1 MKKIVLYVCVGAMLL
16 GLTACGGDDQAN
28 NGTEQSTQPS
38 VEATVESGAEES
50 KSESEATTES
60 TPAEEGT
67 VMDVTNGWSEEMETI
82 KAAIIDAVGEEGY
95 IPNTMPLDQ
104 EMLEMSTGVTAD
116 MYEDYLAEMPM
127 MSAHVDTLLI
137 IKAKDDKVEDV
148 EAALSAYREAKVSD
162 TMQYPANVGKIQA
175 SRIERIGNYV
185 CFVQLGGDTMAAAE
199 SGDEAVIEQCQHAN
213 ELVIEVINQNVE
225 H

>member
-1 MKKIVLYVCVGAMLL
+1 MKRLCVYLCLGAMVFSM
-16 GLTACGGDDQAN
+16 TACGGGDDQAK
-28 NGTEQSTQPS
+28 ESTQQ
-38 VEATVESGAEES
+38 TI
-50 KSESEATTES
+50 ES
-60 TPAEEGT
+60 TPIATPEATPETSQPATEATGEEGNAS
-67 VMDVTNGWSEEMETI
+67 VDVTNGWSEEMEGFKT
-82 KAAIIDAVGEEGY
+82 AIVEAVGEEGY
-95 IPNTMPLDQ
+95 IPNTMPVDP
-104 EMLEMSTGVTAD
+104 EMLEMAFGITPD

-148 EAALSAYREAKVSD
+148 ETALNTYREAKVSD

-185 CFVQLGGDTMAAAE
+185 CFIQLGGDTMAAAE

-213 ELVIEVINQNVE
+213 ELVIEVINANVE

>member
-1 MKKIVLYVCVGAMLL
+1 MKRLCVYLCLGAMVFSM
-16 GLTACGGDDQAN
+16 TACGGGDEQAK
-28 NGTEQSTQPS
+28 ESTQQTIESTPIATPEAS
-38 VEATVESGAEES
+38 QPATEATGESA
-50 KSESEATTES
+50 
-60 TPAEEGT
+60 PAEEGNAG
-67 VMDVTNGWSEEMETI
+67 VDVTNGWSEEMEGFKT
-82 KAAIIDAVGEEGY
+82 AIVEAVGEEGY
-95 IPNTMPLDQ
+95 IPNTMPVDP
-104 EMLEMSTGVTAD
+104 EMLEMAFGISQD
-116 MYEDYLAEMPM
+116 MYDDYLAEMPM

-148 EAALSAYREAKVSD
+148 ETALNTYREAKVSD

-185 CFVQLGGDTMAAAE
+185 CFIQLGGDTMAAAE

-213 ELVIEVINQNVE
+213 ELVIEVINANVE

>member
-1 MKKIVLYVCVGAMLL
+1 MKRLCVYLCLGAMVFSM
-16 GLTACGGDDQAN
+16 TACGGGDDQAK
-28 NGTEQSTQPS
+28 ESTQQTIESTPIATPEAS
-38 VEATVESGAEES
+38 QPATEATGESA
-50 KSESEATTES
+50 
-60 TPAEEGT
+60 PAEEGNAG
-67 VMDVTNGWSEEMETI
+67 VDVTNGWSEEMEGFKT
-82 KAAIIDAVGEEGY
+82 AIVEAVGEEGY
-95 IPNTMPLDQ
+95 IPNTMPVDP
-104 EMLEMSTGVTAD
+104 EMLEMAFGITPE

-137 IKAKDDKVEDV
+137 IKAKDGKVEDV
-148 EAALSAYREAKVSD
+148 EAALNTYREAKVSD

-185 CFVQLGGDTMAAAE
+185 CFIQLGGDTMAAAE

-213 ELVIEVINQNVE
+213 ELVIEIINANVE

>member
-1 MKKIVLYVCVGAMLL
+1 MKKFVVYLCLGAMVCSLA
-16 GLTACGGDDQAN
+16 ACGGEDAN
-28 NGTEQSTQPS
+28 KESTEQ
-38 VEATVESGAEES
+38 TV
-50 KSESEATTES
+50 ES
-60 TPAEEGT
+60 TPASTSEASESSTEATKESTSEGEGNT
-67 VMDVTNGWSEEMETI
+67 SIDVSEGWSEEMEGFKT
-82 KAAIIDAVGEEGY
+82 AIIEALGEDNY
-95 IPNTMPLDQ
+95 IPNVMPLEP
-104 EMLEMSTGVTAD
+104 EMLEMSFGITSD

-148 EAALSAYREAKVSD
+148 EAALNAYRDVKVND
-162 TMQYPANVGKIQA
+162 TMQYPSNIGKVQA

-185 CFVQLGGDTMAAAE
+185 CFIQLGGDTMTASE

-213 ELVIEVINQNVE
+213 ELVIEVVNAAVE